1 VVVIRLLQQQADGQQ
16 APSSSDVP
24 FEMTLCA

>member
-1 VVVIRLLQQQADGQQ
+1 MEQDSDGHLS
-16 APSSSDVP
+16 ASSQEVP